1 MGNAFS
7 RTNTA
12 DPGAGKQVPAG
23 RQAEQ
28 EPRRIG
34 ITGAG
39 GINQGVHHLSVDYM
53 DLIAGNN
60 NRALFAARKG
70 RDFAMAANR
79 LQGIIKILDLIESHD
94 FFFIGE
100 QDIDMVLRQV
110 EEFFAVTVDA
120 KWVR

>member
-1 MGNAFS
+1 
-7 RTNTA
+7 
-12 DPGAGKQVPAG
+12 
-23 RQAEQ
+23 
-28 EPRRIG
+28 
-34 ITGAG
+34 
-39 GINQGVHHLSVDYM
+39 M

-79 LQGIIKILDLIESHD
+79 LQGIIKILDLIERHD

-100 QDIDMVLRQV
+100 QDIDMVFRQV
-110 EEFFAVTVDA
+110 EEVFAVTVDA